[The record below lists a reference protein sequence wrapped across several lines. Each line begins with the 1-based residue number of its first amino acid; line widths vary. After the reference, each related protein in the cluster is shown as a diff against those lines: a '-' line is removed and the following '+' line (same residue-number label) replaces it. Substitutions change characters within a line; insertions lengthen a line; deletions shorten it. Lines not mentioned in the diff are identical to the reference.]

1 MDSHGTKQY
10 ELLLAAVIAA
20 RATSFLFS
28 KLLLQELAPFNLL
41 AVRFLLAFVLLA
53 LAFGKKLLRMERR
66 SFLAGL
72 AVGALFF
79 LTMSMELQAL
89 RRADTSLVSLLENC
103 SIMFVPLLEILLF
116 RKLPDRTTALS
127 VLIAMAGVAALALQ
141 QGSLSGGF
149 GFGLLAGVCYAFAI
163 LVTAKLT
170 HDSADTISIGIVQ
183 VGTIGL
189 LSLLASFALEEPR
202 LPQGT
207 QQWLMLAV
215 LTIVCTGFGFTLQPM
230 AQSHV
235 SADRAGLFCAISPAI
250 AALLGVTVLRERLGA
265 LSLLG
270 LALILLSI
278 LLPYLEKD
286 KRTGK

>member
-89 RRADTSLVSLLENC
+89 RRADSSLVSLLENC